1 MQSKRLK
8 NAFRIIFV
16 VMLIGIA
23 LLGVYDFIIPE
34 NLSVFSGDTNF
45 LSADNINLPFVSAN
59 IDSISTSKQF
69 CSTIDNSAY
78 VRSLSAETRVFGVVP
93 LKKVTVD
100 VYDEIKLI
108 PGGMPFGVKLYTDGI
123 IVVGISEVEGESGK
137 KEPASESGLQV
148 RDVITEVNGKTVNT
162 ANEVSSAI
170 EQSDGNPVSLTVKRN
185 GKTLNLQITPVFSKT
200 DNLYRAGLW
209 LRDSTAGIGTIT
221 FISPENNTFAGLGH
235 GICDID
241 TGELLPLRK
250 GVVVDVTIKSITKGL
265 VGSPGELN
273 GYFSPGKIGSL
284 VGNTMCGVYGMLS
297 KTLDTSH
304 SEALNI
310 GLKNEIKLGECLVY
324 CTINDKLDKYTA
336 EIVKLCNKN
345 EEQKNFVI
353 KITDKRLLD
362 ATGGIV
368 QGMSGSPIIQ
378 NNKLVGA
385 ITHVLVNDPTKGY
398 GIFIENMLKNM
409 PEIDG

>member
-16 VMLIGIA
+16 VMLVGIA

-34 NLSVFSGDTNF
+34 NLSVFSDDTDF
-45 LSADNINLPFVSAN
+45 LSAENINLPFVSAN
-59 IDSISTSKQF
+59 IDSISASKQVDSKTDSVAF
-69 CSTIDNSAY
+69 

-123 IVVGISEVEGESGK
+123 IVVGINEVECESGK
-137 KEPASESGLQV
+137 KSPATDCGLKL
-148 RDVITEVNGKTVNT
+148 RDVITGVNGSPVNT
-162 ANEVSSAI
+162 ADEVSSAI
-170 EQSDGNPVSLTVKRN
+170 EQSGGNPVSLTVRR
-185 GKTLNLQITPVFSKT
+185 GGETLSLQITPVFSKT

-235 GICDID
+235 GICDVD

-284 VGNTMCGVYGMLS
+284 VGNTTCGVYGMLS
-297 KTLDTSH
+297 DLPETSH
-304 SEALNI
+304 SEALHI
-310 GLKNEIKLGECLVY
+310 GLKNEVKLGECTIF
-324 CTINDKLDKYTA
+324 CTVNDKLDKYTA

-385 ITHVLVNDPTKGY
+385 ITHVLVNDPAKGY

-409 PEIDG
+409 PEIN